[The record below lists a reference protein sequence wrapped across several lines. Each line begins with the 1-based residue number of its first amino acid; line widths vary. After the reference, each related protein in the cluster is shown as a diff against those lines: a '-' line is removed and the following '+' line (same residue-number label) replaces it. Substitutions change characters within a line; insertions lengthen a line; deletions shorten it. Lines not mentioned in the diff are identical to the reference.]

1 MSVGTGIWCGTA
13 IIGGVTW
20 AGHVGR
26 ESIGIEENIVLL
38 ISQRRAGGRGVK
50 VLSQGVI
57 AALLTGILGGLIMM
71 PMTQSP
77 PAIQGV
83 SYLPSFAIGVAIFA
97 PVVTAI
103 PYLSTQECPRME
115 LYVGALP
122 GIISGIVWNI
132 GNILSMLAIGIIGY
146 TIAYPIL
153 YCGIFIAGLWG
164 MFLFKE
170 IRGNAAA
177 LYWGSGFLIL
187 TGIILLSF
195 AR

>member
-1 MSVGTGIWCGTA
+1 
-13 IIGGVTW
+13 
-20 AGHVGR
+20 
-26 ESIGIEENIVLL
+26 
-38 ISQRRAGGRGVK
+38 
-50 VLSQGVI
+50 
-57 AALLTGILGGLIMM
+57 
-71 PMTQSP
+71 
-77 PAIQGV
+77 
-83 SYLPSFAIGVAIFA
+83 
-97 PVVTAI
+97 
-103 PYLSTQECPRME
+103 ME